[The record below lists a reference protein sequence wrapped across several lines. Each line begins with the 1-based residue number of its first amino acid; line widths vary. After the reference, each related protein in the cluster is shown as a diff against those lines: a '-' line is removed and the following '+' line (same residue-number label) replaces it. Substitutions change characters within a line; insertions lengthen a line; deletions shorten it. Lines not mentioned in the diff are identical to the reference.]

1 MPRTGG
7 DLMAARE
14 AEGAQDI
21 ASGAVQR
28 VGGGLERLVGA
39 IDGGVEGTGRTLGE
53 RADGLVDGADEATA
67 CAPGVT
73 AGLAL
78 LAVSATSV
86 LAVSATGVLTGV
98 GHFCTRWRNLTRG
111 RVCCGARRLLQ
122 LVPRPQG
129 PQVRREQP
137 PSP

>member
-1 MPRTGG
+1 MT
-7 DLMAARE
+7 ARE
-14 AEGAQDI
+14 AEGTQDI

-28 VGGGLERLVGA
+28 IGGRLERLVGTRDSRA
-39 IDGGVEGTGRTLGE
+39 EGVSRTTGEIGSGFDCTAGE

-73 AGLAL
+73 AGLAV

-86 LAVSATGVLTGV
+86 LAVSTTGVLTGV

-111 RVCCGARRLLQ
+111 RVCWG
-122 LVPRPQG
+122 
-129 PQVRREQP
+129 
-137 PSP
+137 